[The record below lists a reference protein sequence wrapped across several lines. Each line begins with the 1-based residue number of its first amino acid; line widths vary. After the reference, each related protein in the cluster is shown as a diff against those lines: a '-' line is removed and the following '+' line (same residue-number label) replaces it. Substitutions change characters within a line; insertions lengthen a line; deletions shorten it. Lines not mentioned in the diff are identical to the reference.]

1 MRKKLCSLQP
11 VKLIIVLLII
21 LFLPGCMTTEYNPA
35 TEKQETYVYSTER
48 EVAVGRSIARKMEEE
63 FKLADKDMQQRISD
77 IGERLAKVSDRKD
90 IIYYFKVIKDKN
102 ANAVSLPGG
111 YIYISDSL
119 VNATDTD
126 DEIAGVL
133 AHEIGHIAARH
144 SVKKMQGSYLYS
156 FLKIL
161 TSRMPSDD
169 PYMSREID
177 YAFGSLIVQYAKE
190 DEVEADKLSVKYTK
204 EAGYDPCALITVL
217 DKIEKIE
224 KREGPRRFTY
234 FKTHPPIAT
243 RQGVIRQAITGRI
256 DFEGYINRPE
266 TVVY

>member
-1 MRKKLCSLQP
+1 MSQS
-11 VKLIIVLLII
+11 VMLIIIGVLTV
-21 LFLPGCMTTEYNPA
+21 LFLSGCMTSEYNLA
-35 TEKQETYVYSTER
+35 TEKQETYIYSTDR
-48 EVAVGRSIARKMEEE
+48 EVAIGKSIAQKIEEK
-63 FKLADKDMQQRISD
+63 FQLADKDMQQHISE
-77 IGERLAKVSDRKD
+77 IGEQLVQVSDRQD
-90 IIYYFKVIKDKN
+90 IIYYFKVIKDED
-102 ANAVSLPGG
+102 ANAISLPGG

-119 VNATDTD
+119 VNAMDRD

-156 FLKIL
+156 FLRIL

-169 PYMSREID
+169 PYMNREID
-177 YAFGSLIVQYAKE
+177 YAFGSLIIQYARE

-204 EAGYDPCALITVL
+204 EAGYDPEALITVL
-217 DKIEKIE
+217 DKIDKIE
-224 KREGPRRFTY
+224 RREGPRRFSY
-234 FKTHPPIAT
+234 FKTHPPIPT
-243 RQGVIRQAITGRI
+243 RQGVIRQAITGHI